1 MIQRRFFLLPLVL
14 AAAGCAGP
22 QPASTPVRVAKA
34 SEVGQCTYVMD
45 LHDTVNVGTTSTPD
59 KALAF
64 ARQAMIREAARGGAN
79 TIVFGTARPTT
90 LVPAPLT
97 ATAYRCP
104 G

>member
-1 MIQRRFFLLPLVL
+1 MIQRRFFLLLLPL
-14 AAAGCAGP
+14 AAAGCSTPPPAG
-22 QPASTPVRVAKA
+22 PVRVAKA

-59 KALAF
+59 RALTF
-64 ARQAMIREAARGGAN
+64 ARQAMIRQAARGGAN
-79 TIVFGTARPTT
+79 TIVFGAARPTA